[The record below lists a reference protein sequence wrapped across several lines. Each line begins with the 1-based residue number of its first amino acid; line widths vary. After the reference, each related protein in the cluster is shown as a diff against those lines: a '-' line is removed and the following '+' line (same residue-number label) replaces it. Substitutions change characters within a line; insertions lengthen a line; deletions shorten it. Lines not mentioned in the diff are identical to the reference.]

1 MTSKV
6 FQFNQKVPIGLVGG
20 TPVYAS
26 WDFLKYLE
34 EQRTRSGGNTAM
46 TNLELESLSSDQA
59 DAIAAA
65 LAQANAAMAAAN
77 AAQSTADAALAGNPK
92 TSELEINLGST
103 PKKEFKFI
111 VIDPEIATDS
121 KVLIAPSGKPATGR
135 GSDDWLWDTAVFAAA
150 PAAGQMTVYAK
161 FDGRVIG
168 KRNIIYQVN

>member
-1 MTSKV
+1 MTSKI
-6 FQFNQKVPIGLVGG
+6 FQYNQKVPIGLVGG
-20 TPVYAS
+20 SPVYAS

-46 TNLELESLSSDQA
+46 TNLELEALSSDQA

-77 AAQSTADAALAGNPK
+77 AAIAGNPK
-92 TSELEINLGST
+92 TSELEIDLGST

-111 VIDPEIATDS
+111 VIDPEIAADS
-121 KVLIAPSGKPATGR
+121 RVLIAPSGKPATGR

-150 PAAGQMTVYAK
+150 PAAGQMTIYAK

-168 KRNIIYQVN
+168 KRNIFYQVN

>member
-1 MTSKV
+1 MTSKI
-6 FQFNQKVPIGLVGG
+6 FQYNQKVPIGLVGG
-20 TPVYAS
+20 SPVYAS

-46 TNLELESLSSDQA
+46 TNLELEALSSDQA

-77 AAQSTADAALAGNPK
+77 AALAGNPK
-92 TSELEINLGST
+92 TSELEIDLGST

-111 VIDPEIATDS
+111 VIDPEIAADS
-121 KVLIAPSGKPATGR
+121 RVLIAPSGKPATGR

>member
-1 MTSKV
+1 MTSKI
-6 FQFNQKVPIGLVGG
+6 FQYNQKVPIGLVGG
-20 TPVYAS
+20 SPVYAS

-46 TNLELESLSSDQA
+46 TNLELEALSSDQA

-77 AAQSTADAALAGNPK
+77 AALAGNPK
-92 TSELEINLGST
+92 TSELEIDLGST

-111 VIDPEIATDS
+111 VIDPEIAADS
-121 KVLIAPSGKPATGR
+121 RVLIAPSGKPATGR

-168 KRNIIYQVN
+168 KRNIFYQVN

>member
-1 MTSKV
+1 MTSKI
-6 FQFNQKVPIGLVGG
+6 FQYNQKVPIGLVGG
-20 TPVYAS
+20 SPVYAS

-46 TNLELESLSSDQA
+46 TNLELEALSSAQA
-59 DAIAAA
+59 AAIAAA

-77 AAQSTADAALAGNPK
+77 AALAGNPK
-92 TSELEINLGST
+92 TSELEIDLGST

-111 VIDPEIATDS
+111 VIDPEVAADS
-121 KVLIAPSGKPATGR
+121 RVLIAPSGKPATGR

-168 KRNIIYQVN
+168 KRNIFYQVN

>member
-1 MTSKV
+1 MTSKI
-6 FQFNQKVPIGLVGG
+6 FQYNQKVPIGLVGG
-20 TPVYAS
+20 SPVYAS

-46 TNLELESLSSDQA
+46 TNLELEALSSDQA

-77 AAQSTADAALAGNPK
+77 AALAGNPK
-92 TSELEINLGST
+92 TSELEIDLGST

-111 VIDPEIATDS
+111 VIDPEIAADS
-121 KVLIAPSGKPATGR
+121 RVLIAPSGKPATGR

-150 PAAGQMTVYAK
+150 PAAGQMTIYAK

-168 KRNIIYQVN
+168 KRNIFYQVN

>member
-1 MTSKV
+1 MTSKI
-6 FQFNQKVPIGLVGG
+6 FQYNQKVPIGLVGG
-20 TPVYAS
+20 SPVYAS

-65 LAQANAAMAAAN
+65 LAQANAALSVAN
-77 AAQSTADAALAGNPK
+77 AALAGNPK
-92 TSELEINLGST
+92 TSELEIDLGST

-111 VIDPEIATDS
+111 VIDPEIAADS
-121 KVLIAPSGKPATGR
+121 RVLIAPSGKPATGR

>member
-1 MTSKV
+1 MTSKI
-6 FQFNQKVPIGLVGG
+6 FQYNQKVPIGLVGG
-20 TPVYAS
+20 SPVYAS

-46 TNLELESLSSDQA
+46 TNLELEALSSDQA

-65 LAQANAAMAAAN
+65 LAQANAAMAVAN
-77 AAQSTADAALAGNPK
+77 AALAGNPK
-92 TSELEINLGST
+92 TSELEIDLGST

-111 VIDPEIATDS
+111 VIDPEIADDS
-121 KVLIAPSGKPATGR
+121 KVLIAPSGKPATDR

>member
-1 MTSKV
+1 MTSKI
-6 FQFNQKVPIGLVGG
+6 FQYNQKVPIGLVGG
-20 TPVYAS
+20 SPVYAS

-46 TNLELESLSSDQA
+46 TNLELEALSSDQA

-77 AAQSTADAALAGNPK
+77 AALAGNPK
-92 TSELEINLGST
+92 TSELEIDLGST

-111 VIDPEIATDS
+111 VIDPEIAADS
-121 KVLIAPSGKPATGR
+121 RVLIAPSGKPATGR

-150 PAAGQMTVYAK
+150 TAAGQMTVYAK

-168 KRNIIYQVN
+168 KRNIFYQVN